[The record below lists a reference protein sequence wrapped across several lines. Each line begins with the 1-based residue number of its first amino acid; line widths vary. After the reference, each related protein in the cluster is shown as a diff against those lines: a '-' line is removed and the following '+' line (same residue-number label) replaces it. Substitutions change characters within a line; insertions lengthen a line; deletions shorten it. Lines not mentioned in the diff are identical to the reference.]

1 MATTVYKSKL
11 TVYEQAKR
19 LDPENGVATIA
30 ELLNEISE
38 FMVDAVAVEANDIN
52 SNQSHVRTELPVV
65 GIRRVNEGASSTHS
79 VVVPQRDDIMLLEA
93 IPKIDEK
100 LIDSMPDPRKALN
113 NEIMPFLEA
122 EMQAFI
128 DAVFYGSPANALG
141 EITGLS
147 NKFGALALSNVVGL
161 GGTGSDL
168 NSVWMMEWDPMLCRL
183 IYPRDSKSVGV
194 DFQDKGK
201 QLVYDSSN
209 NPYMAYVNQI
219 KMQFGLAVTDPWSAQ
234 RICNIE
240 TDGILNNIID
250 VANNKHH
257 ELVKARNRLVHA
269 GKNAVIY
276 ANRTI
281 KSQFDIFALD
291 KSNGFYM
298 MEDITGGPVSSFQG
312 IPIRLVEGLLSTESA
327 VT

>member
-1 MATTVYKSKL
+1 MATTVYNSKL

-19 LDPENGVATIA
+19 LDPMNGVATIA

-38 FMVDAVAVEANDIN
+38 FMVDAVAVMANDIS

-100 LIDSMPDPRKALN
+100 LIDPMPDPRKSLN
-113 NEIMPFLEA
+113 NEIMPFIEA

-128 DAVFYGSPANALG
+128 DAIFYGSPSEALG

-147 NKFGALALSNVVGL
+147 NKFGALALTNVVGL

-168 NSVWMMEWDPMLCRL
+168 NSVWMMEWDPNTCRL
-183 IYPRDSKSVGV
+183 IYPRDSQSIGV
-194 DFQDKGK
+194 EFNDKGK

-219 KMQFGLAVTDPWSAQ
+219 KMQFGLAVTDHRNAQ

-250 VANNKHH
+250 TANNKHH
-257 ELVKARNRLVHA
+257 ELIKARNRLLHA
-269 GKNAVIY
+269 GRNAVIY

-281 KSQFDIFALD
+281 KSQFDIWAAD
-291 KSNGFYM
+291 KDNGFYTM
-298 MEDITGGPVSSFQG
+298 PDILGSPVSTFQG

>member
-19 LDPENGVATIA
+19 LDPSNGVATIA

-38 FMVDAVAVEANDIN
+38 FMVDAVAVMANDIN
-52 SNQSHVRTELPVV
+52 SNQSHVRTQLPVV
-65 GIRRVNEGASSTHS
+65 GIRRINEGASSTGS

-100 LIDSMPDPRKALN
+100 LIDNMPDPRKSLN
-113 NEIMPFLEA
+113 NEIMPYMEA

-128 DAVFYGSPANALG
+128 DAIFYGSPSDSLG

-147 NKFGALALSNVVGL
+147 NKFGDLALDNVAGL

-168 NSVWMMEWDPMLCRL
+168 NSVWMIEWDPNTCRL
-183 IYPRDSKSVGV
+183 IYPRDSKTVGIEWN
-194 DFQDKGK
+194 DRGK
-201 QLVYDSSN
+201 ETVYDSSN
-209 NPYMAYVNQI
+209 NPYIAYVNQI
-219 KMQFGLAVTDPWSAQ
+219 KMQFGLAVTDHRNAQ

-240 TDGILNNIID
+240 TDGILNNINDI
-250 VANNKHH
+250 ANVKYH
-257 ELVKARNRLVHA
+257 ELVKARNRLLHA

-291 KSNGFYM
+291 KANGFYM
-298 MEDITGGPVSSFQG
+298 MENITGEPLSTFQG